1 MSDASADPFLAVGL
15 AILMF
20 LMLIINVYIYVYWQ
34 HPEDKNESM
43 LPKVV
48 IIFGLQVTAV
58 SVLLIPIGKF
68 FFSYYLLRFVSNPL
82 FFRCCE

>member
-68 FFSYYLLRFVSNPL
+68 FLLLLLRFVSNPL
-82 FFRCCE
+82 F